1 MPRRL
6 WNRDRPVPAAAA
18 AAHAIISGA
27 LLHTEIIHRTESTVH
42 PNTLRPRGPQVVVE
56 QHWRQ
61 DEDGTFIVLMHS
73 VRHHRARQVPAP
85 WYSWMHPVRAKVR
98 PLLILSTKFGSFTAC
113 MLAYLP

>member
-1 MPRRL
+1 M
-6 WNRDRPVPAAAA
+6 
-18 AAHAIISGA
+18 
-27 LLHTEIIHRTESTVH
+27 
-42 PNTLRPRGPQVVVE
+42 VVE